1 MQTLARQQTQ
11 LVAANAI
18 VGHLE
23 PRTRVSKTFLIDDDN
38 DDNERELIQ
47 RVVINLSLIHI

>member
-1 MQTLARQQTQ
+1 MQTLAGQQTQ

-23 PRTRVSKTFLIDDDN
+23 PRKRVSKTVLLD
-38 DDNERELIQ
+38 DDNEREFIQ
-47 RVVINLSLIHI
+47 RVVINKSRTR